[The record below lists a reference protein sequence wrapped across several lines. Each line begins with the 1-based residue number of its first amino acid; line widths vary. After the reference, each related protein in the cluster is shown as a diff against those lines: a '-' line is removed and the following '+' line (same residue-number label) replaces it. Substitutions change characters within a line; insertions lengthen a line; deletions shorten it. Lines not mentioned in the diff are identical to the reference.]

1 MIRGRA
7 EYENV
12 LQAMGICLSC
22 RIPALLWGDPG
33 QGKTAVVESARA
45 SGWHVETLIISHYEP
60 SDFVGL
66 PMLIDGKVEL
76 APPAWA
82 VRLRDHDGPA
92 IAFFDEFSTASP
104 ALQAAALRPLTH
116 YQVGSLQL
124 PRTVSFLA
132 AANPADVAAA
142 GWELAAPTASRFV
155 HLDWELPLEVFAE
168 SLVTGVWPAMPVYE
182 LPTDYAEHL
191 ARQRVLVSGFLR
203 ARSALLTSIPSTAL
217 DRGKAF
223 PNPRAWDYAARLLAL
238 AAAVDA
244 PKAVSRQLVAGCIG
258 DAAANEFLAWASAL
272 DLPDTDAV
280 LADPRAGWFADQR
293 PDRVYVTLQGVVARA
308 AADPAHWAAAI
319 DACCAAAS
327 ENAVDPAVPAIR
339 GLLRIRPADAT
350 LPPDIMV
357 FASSSPSPACCPIGR
372 DRALGRRRSRRCGWS
387 ARGRPTCPTCP
398 RDCMPCHRAIGRR
411 CHRRGR
417 RTVAL
422 VRQPDVGRPPHRRP
436 GPRDRPSA
444 LAPSTTRTRPRR
456 RCRRCQRRGVGEAS
470 DLAIVDAV
478 VRSAPSRSG

>member
-7 EYENV
+7 EYEYV

-191 ARQRVLVSGFLR
+191 GRQRVLVSGFLR

-223 PNPRAWDYAARLLAL
+223 PNPRTWDYAARLLAL
-238 AAAVDA
+238 AAAIDA
-244 PKAVSRQLVAGCIG
+244 PEAVSRLLVAGCIG
-258 DAAANEFLAWASAL
+258 DAAANEYLAWASAL

-308 AADPAHWAAAI
+308 AADLAHWAAAI

-357 FASSSPSPACCPIGR
+357 FAPVLSLAGLLP
-372 DRALGRRRSRRCGWS
+372 
-387 ARGRPTCPTCP
+387 
-398 RDCMPCHRAIGRR
+398 
-411 CHRRGR
+411 
-417 RTVAL
+417 
-422 VRQPDVGRPPHRRP
+422 
-436 GPRDRPSA
+436 DRP
-444 LAPSTTRTRPRR
+444 
-456 RCRRCQRRGVGEAS
+456 
-470 DLAIVDAV
+470 
-478 VRSAPSRSG
+478 